1 MLWLFLGFPGG
12 SVAKN
17 PPANAGDSGLIP
29 GLEKSPGEGNGN
41 PLLYSCLENPMDRG
55 AWQATVHQGPKELDI
70 TEQLNNN
77 TILAIAFQPTGPRS
91 LREQQ
96 PNRDTSSKK
105 LLIGGNASPPCP
117 SGCPA
122 FMHKHFSSGASLS
135 FPKLLGNLWKV
146 ERIQEG

>member
-17 PPANAGDSGLIP
+17 PPANAEDSGLIP
-29 GLEKSPGEGNGN
+29 GLENSPGEGNGN
-41 PLLYSCLENPMDRG
+41 PLLYSCLRIPWTEEPGGLQSIR
-55 AWQATVHQGPKELDI
+55 APKSW
-70 TEQLNNN
+70 TQLSNWTTM

-105 LLIGGNASPPCP
+105 LLIGGNASPPCL